1 MHPTSQDQQKN
12 KNETIFFPI
21 RQIPYKLQ
29 KKKKKKKEE
38 NRVFK

>member
-29 KKKKKKKEE
+29 KKKKKKK
-38 NRVFK
+38 RGKPCF